1 MVLAQGAQDTSRHSQ
16 PSEALSVL
24 GGADVPLLAT
34 LCRAKASA
42 MLVMLGEHFGA
53 DSQITETPSPSRNDP
68 HSPGKSPLNPGT
80 TRSWDVALS
89 WPK

>member
-24 GGADVPLLAT
+24 GGVDVPHL
-34 LCRAKASA
+34 RAKASA
-42 MLVMLGEHFGA
+42 MLIMLGEHFGA

-68 HSPGKSPLNPGT
+68 HSPGKSPLNPGA